1 MTVLDPTSVPV
12 NLTSLLEGFSCWE
25 SLENLTGIN
34 RKYWRI
40 GTLGLLV
47 SLAVAHF
54 AGSILI
60 GLLSW
65 VYPAE
70 YTFCVFGD
78 IWIVVVV
85 VCGTAYA
92 SFKALEA
99 PSRKDDK
106 RWLIYWTVTAFI
118 HTGVSIVDQILFW
131 VPFYSLL
138 KLVFFIWLTMPWFG
152 GAELLYGQIVRPWLV
167 WAEKDVDERAEV
179 LRQQLGHAATNVAHQ
194 LLHTKSH
201 ASAQKSK

>member
-65 VYPAE
+65 VYP
-70 YTFCVFGD
+70 
-78 IWIVVVV
+78 
-85 VCGTAYA
+85 AYA